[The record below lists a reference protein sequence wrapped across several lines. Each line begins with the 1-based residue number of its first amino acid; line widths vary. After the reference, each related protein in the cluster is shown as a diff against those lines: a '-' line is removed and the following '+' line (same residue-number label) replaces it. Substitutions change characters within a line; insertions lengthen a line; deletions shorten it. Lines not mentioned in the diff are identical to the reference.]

1 MDWNEDG
8 NKDLVIGDTDGFIYI
23 YLNTGADAAPVLA
36 EAQLLQLGDDTFN
49 LGMRAKPDII
59 DWNND
64 GKKDLITGHDNGD
77 VFLMINT
84 GANAAPV
91 FAEAVKIPIDAGL
104 KPQPLVFDWNNDGKN
119 DLLFAD
125 EYAAVHYFE
134 NTGTPEKPSFA
145 DDKLLQADGAN
156 IATGF
161 RTRLDITDWNN
172 DGSPDLLYGAT
183 SRDDNQ
189 GYLYLYLSQKPN
201 K

>member
-1 MDWNEDG
+1 VDWNEDG
-8 NKDLVIGDTDGFIYI
+8 KKDLIVGDTNGYIYI

-36 EAQLLQLGDDTFN
+36 EAQLLQLGGDTFN
-49 LGMRAKPDII
+49 LGMRAKPDIV

-84 GANAAPV
+84 GANDAPV
-91 FAEAVKIPIDAGL
+91 FPEADPLPFSAGL
-104 KPQPLVFDWNNDGKN
+104 KPQPIVFDWNSDGKK

-125 EYAAVHYFE
+125 EDSNVHYFA
-134 NTGTPEKPSFA
+134 NTGAAEKPAFA
-145 DDKLLQADGAN
+145 DDVIILPDDRTN
-156 IATGF
+156 F

-172 DGSPDLLYGAT
+172 DGLPDLLYGAT

-189 GYLYLYLSQKPN
+189 GYLYLYLSKKPN
-201 K
+201 Q

>member
-8 NKDLVIGDTDGFIYI
+8 KKDLVVADTDGFIYI
-23 YLNTGADAAPVLA
+23 YLNTGTDAAPVLA
-36 EAQLLQLGDDTFN
+36 EAHLLQLGDDTFN
-49 LGMRAKPDII
+49 LGMRAKPDIV
-59 DWNND
+59 DWDND
-64 GKKDLITGHDNGD
+64 GKKDIITGHDNGD

-84 GANAAPV
+84 GSNAAPV
-91 FAEAVKIPIDAGL
+91 FAEAVKIPINAGL
-104 KPQPLVFDWNNDGKN
+104 KPQPLVYDWNNDGKN

-125 EYAAVHYFE
+125 EFADVHYFE
-134 NTGTPEKPSFA
+134 NNGVPEKPKFA
-145 DDKLLQADGAN
+145 DDVIILPKDDSK
-156 IATGF
+156 F